1 MKEFYEI
8 CGFKLITITNHL
20 DFGYIMTEKDAS
32 IAYAKAWNTLD
43 CSEFLTLLDE
53 NAHYASQWVF
63 EELEG
68 KDAISEYLV
77 EKMKTV
83 ESSGSKVYAE
93 LGKTGESSAFPGRDC
108 VLLAQGE
115 EIDINAAIVFEV
127 RNGKIKR
134 FDLCMP
140 SLLNVI
146 RTGVYP
152 I

>member
-1 MKEFYEI
+1 MV
-8 CGFKLITITNHL
+8 L
-20 DFGYIMTEKDAS
+20 TEKDAS
-32 IAYAKAWNTLD
+32 IAYAKAWNRLD
-43 CSEFLTLLDE
+43 CSDFLTLLDE

-63 EELEG
+63 EELES
-68 KDAISEYLV
+68 KEAISEYLL

-93 LGKTGESSAFPGRDC
+93 LGNTGKSSAFPGRDC

-115 EIDINAAIVFEV
+115 EIDINATIVFDV
-127 RNGKIKR
+127 RNGKITR

-140 SLLNVI
+140 SLLNVM
-146 RTGVYP
+146 RTGIYP